1 MRFLRQSMIGL
12 FLAAATLGFL
22 VLAADLIGGAVQQR
36 LTDTPPERAPRER
49 VFSVNVVRA
58 QSGTEVPILQSFGA
72 VQSRR
77 TLELRAAVGG
87 RVVEL
92 APEFE
97 EGGQVTAGQVLVR
110 LDRSDALAEVA
121 RAQSAVRD
129 AEAEGRDADRAL
141 ALGLDELAA
150 AKEQAALRTRAF
162 DRQRDLG
169 ERGVGTATATETAE
183 LAASSARQAVLA
195 RRQMVTQ
202 TEARVD
208 NAVRLL
214 SNAQIALE
222 DAQRALKE
230 TTITAPF
237 DGALSETSVV
247 EGRLVSANERL
258 AELIAPDDLEISFR
272 ISTAQYAR
280 LLDAQGRL
288 IKAEVTA
295 RLDVAGVDL
304 EAPGQITR
312 AGAAAG
318 EGASGRLIFAA
329 LTQAPGFKPGDFA
342 TVHVREPALDDVIR
356 LPSSALDATG
366 AVLVLDP
373 ENRLESIQVSVLRRV
388 GDDVLVR
395 GPVEGRDVVEARS
408 PLLGAGI
415 AVKPLRP
422 GADETAQ
429 GDVPSMIALTEE
441 RRAKLVAF
449 IEGNSRMPQE
459 AKARVLAQ
467 LAEPQVPARMI
478 ERLESRMGG

>member
-36 LTDTPPERAPRER
+36 LTDTPPERPPRER

-58 QSGTEVPILQSFGA
+58 QSGTEVPVLQSFGA

-92 APEFE
+92 APDFE

-195 RRQMVTQ
+195 RRQVVTQ

-288 IKAEVTA
+288 IKAEITA

-304 EAPGQITR
+304 EARGQITR

-318 EGASGRLIFAA
+318 EGASGRLIFAS

-366 AVLVLDP
+366 AVLVLDA

-429 GDVPSMIALTEE
+429 EDVPSMIALTEE

-449 IEGNSRMPQE
+449 IEGNSRMPRE

>member
-1 MRFLRQSMIGL
+1 MGSEMCIR
-12 FLAAATLGFL
+12 
-22 VLAADLIGGAVQQR
+22 
-36 LTDTPPERAPRER
+36 
-49 VFSVNVVRA
+49 
-58 QSGTEVPILQSFGA
+58 
-72 VQSRR
+72 
-77 TLELRAAVGG
+77 
-87 RVVEL
+87 
-92 APEFE
+92 
-97 EGGQVTAGQVLVR
+97 
-110 LDRSDALAEVA
+110 DR
-121 RAQSAVRD
+121 
-129 AEAEGRDADRAL
+129 
-141 ALGLDELAA
+141 
-150 AKEQAALRTRAF
+150 
-162 DRQRDLG
+162 
-169 ERGVGTATATETAE
+169 
-183 LAASSARQAVLA
+183 
-195 RRQMVTQ
+195 
-202 TEARVD
+202 
-208 NAVRLL
+208 
-214 SNAQIALE
+214 
-222 DAQRALKE
+222 KE

-288 IKAEVTA
+288 IKAEITA

-304 EAPGQITR
+304 EARGQITR

-318 EGASGRLIFAA
+318 EGASGRLIFAS

-366 AVLVLDP
+366 AVLVLDA

-459 AKARVLAQ
+459 LS
-467 LAEPQVPARMI
+467 LI
-478 ERLESRMGG
+478 HI